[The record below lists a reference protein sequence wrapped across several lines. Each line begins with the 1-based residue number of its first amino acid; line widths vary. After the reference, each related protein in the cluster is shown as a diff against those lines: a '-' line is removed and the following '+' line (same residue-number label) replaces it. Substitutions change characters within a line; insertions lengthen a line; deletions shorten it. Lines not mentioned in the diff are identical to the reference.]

1 LVLGSFS
8 PEMEAKGKVL
18 AHLVYFLLFAY
29 FASRVAVSMVKLQ
42 GQSLPNN
49 IRDKTKLCI

>member
-1 LVLGSFS
+1 LGSFS

-42 GQSLPNN
+42 GQKTMT
-49 IRDKTKLCI
+49 IQEDKISY